1 MIARVQARNP
11 FGYGPWSNSNTSGAR
26 VLGRPSKMTS
36 LKATQKIVDN
46 TSTIILD
53 WADEFRG
60 RNYVYELWW
69 DNGKTG
75 KYVRVKETI

>member
-1 MIARVQARNP
+1 
-11 FGYGPWSNSNTSGAR
+11 
-26 VLGRPSKMTS
+26 MTS
-36 LKATQKIVDN
+36 LKATQKTVDN

-53 WADEFRG
+53 WADEFIG